1 MNFDSDDH
9 VNPAD
14 TLDQPTAR
22 AGRGPAALGAICA
35 IVGAFPVAAFVAL
48 VYRFPFPLAGYQSG
62 IGAMLLSP
70 IAVAVYGILLGGF
83 VLLGLLGA
91 VAGAVLGSEESPAE
105 TILPAA
111 LLIDLAAMLLLAV
124 WDKIYGPW

>member
-1 MNFDSDDH
+1 DQR
-9 VNPAD
+9 PA
-14 TLDQPTAR
+14 R
-22 AGRGPAALGAICA
+22 RGMGPAALGAICTV
-35 IVGAFPVAAFVAL
+35 VGAFPVAAFVAL

-83 VLLGLLGA
+83 VLRGLLGA
-91 VAGAVLGSEESPAE
+91 IGGAVRGSVEWTAE
-105 TILPAA
+105 TTLPAA
-111 LLIDLAAMLLLAV
+111 LLIDLAAILLLAV

>member
-1 MNFDSDDH
+1 MNFDDRDLSH
-9 VNPAD
+9 PVEM
-14 TLDQPTAR
+14 LDQPPR
-22 AGRGPAALGAICA
+22 RREMRPATWGAICT

-62 IGAMLLSP
+62 VAAMLLSP

-91 VAGAVLGSEESPAE
+91 VAGAVLGTDESPAE

-111 LLIDLAAMLLLAV
+111 LLIELAAMLLLAV

>member
-1 MNFDSDDH
+1 MTFDDCELSH
-9 VNPAD
+9 PAD
-14 TLDQPTAR
+14 TLEQQTTR
-22 AGRGPAALGAICA
+22 RGMGPAAVGAICT

-48 VYRFPFPLAGYQSG
+48 VYRFPFPFAGYQSG
-62 IGAMLLSP
+62 VAAMLLSP

-83 VLLGLLGA
+83 VLLGLAGA
-91 VAGAVLGSEESPAE
+91 IAGAVLGSEESPME